1 MLWRPVPAVPTAE
14 MDGLD
19 DPTLLSLSDLA
30 GVSSPRDEN
39 SAELVNDD
47 AALPE
52 LSDDELDAL
61 AQLVGAHGR

>member
-1 MLWRPVPAVPTAE
+1 
-14 MDGLD
+14 MDGPD